1 MRTACSPLRL
11 QSPYLK
17 STRRRLTL
25 KQVVSIPSC
34 AALHPSSTPPI
45 INPIRSVETMSA
57 HEPPTSTLQA
67 TTIVHIVF
75 LPIAAVLLAFLVY
88 LYLAYPRRAA
98 GASVAAP
105 RWHDPRPR
113 SLLPLLIAA
122 AFTGMLSH
130 VLNALYISQ
139 SLPRTSNL
147 DLHIPSLT
155 FTPWL
160 VLMTSA
166 TMMQH
171 FPVALLV
178 AAILIVLR
186 ERYHALLHR
195 VNEKGDWVPGPF
207 LGWVGKQGASMLIT
221 YLLFLLPIAS
231 RLTLSL
237 GLTLNDSPLN
247 LPTGVIADS
256 SSWDHMLNLFLIFE
270 NCRTG
275 FLGIAVFD
283 IVASSYCL
291 YKEGG
296 FWGVSDNVRLFRS
309 SRSFKQTHSL
319 HLSDHCD
326 VSTPHHSSSHSPGSA
341 SHRLIVPRVGHRT

>member
-1 MRTACSPLRL
+1 M
-11 QSPYLK
+11 
-17 STRRRLTL
+17 
-25 KQVVSIPSC
+25 
-34 AALHPSSTPPI
+34 
-45 INPIRSVETMSA
+45 
-57 HEPPTSTLQA
+57 
-67 TTIVHIVF
+67 VHIVF
-75 LPIAAVLLAFLVY
+75 LPIAAGLLAFLVY

-98 GASVAAP
+98 DSSVAAP

-139 SLPRTSNL
+139 RLPRTSNP

-166 TMMQH
+166 TIMQA

-178 AAILIVLR
+178 VAILVVLR
-186 ERYHALLHR
+186 ERYHTLLRR
-195 VNEKGDWVPGPF
+195 VNEKGEWVPGPF
-207 LGWVGKQGASMLIT
+207 LGWVGKENASMMVT

-231 RLTLSL
+231 RVTLAL
-237 GLTLNDSPLN
+237 GLTLKGSPMSQ
-247 LPTGVIADS
+247 PTSVTLEIEDS
-256 SSWDHMLNLFLIFE
+256 SSWDRMLDLHLIFE
-270 NCRTG
+270 NCRAG

-309 SRSFKQTHSL
+309 GRTSKNSL
-319 HLSDHCD
+319 HLSDHRD
-326 VSTPHHSSSHSPGSA
+326 VLAPHHTSSHSPGTTRN
-341 SHRLIVPRVGHRT
+341 RLIVPRVIHRT

>member
-1 MRTACSPLRL
+1 
-11 QSPYLK
+11 
-17 STRRRLTL
+17 
-25 KQVVSIPSC
+25 
-34 AALHPSSTPPI
+34 
-45 INPIRSVETMSA
+45 MSA

-326 VSTPHHSSSHSPGSA
+326 VSAPHHSSSHSPGSA

>member
-1 MRTACSPLRL
+1 
-11 QSPYLK
+11 
-17 STRRRLTL
+17 
-25 KQVVSIPSC
+25 
-34 AALHPSSTPPI
+34 
-45 INPIRSVETMSA
+45 MSA

-75 LPIAAVLLAFLVY
+75 LPIAAGLLAFLVY

-98 GASVAAP
+98 DASVAAP

-186 ERYHALLHR
+186 ERYHALQRR

-207 LGWVGKQGASMLIT
+207 LGWVGKEGASMMVT

-237 GLTLNDSPLN
+237 GLTLDGSPLS
-247 LPTGVIADS
+247 PSTGVTVQTADS
-256 SSWDHMLNLFLIFE
+256 SWDRMLNLYLIFE

-291 YKEGG
+291 YREGG

-309 SRSFKQTHSL
+309 RWTSNKLTPFIRSPRRVCTSSL
-319 HLSDHCD
+319 LFSQPRQCK
-326 VSTPHHSSSHSPGSA
+326 PSSHRFSCRSPDLAFRPSRP
-341 SHRLIVPRVGHRT
+341 STLLPPPSSP